1 MAEEVL
7 SKALSGSVV
16 RGRLTP
22 MSYCCGTTFPTHVLY
37 ADDIMIFC
45 IGLKSNI
52 RELIS
57 ICDKYSAISG
67 QIVNNSKSR
76 FFTGSMYVTR
86 ITMIANMLG
95 FIVGTVPFLYL
106 GYPIFQGKLKVI
118 HFRMITDKIRN
129 KLATWRG
136 TILSIMSSVQLV
148 KSIIHGMLVY
158 SFHVYIW
165 PRRLLRLLDSWI
177 KKIYGAMMSFLTK
190 FARFRGV

>member
-37 ADDIMIFC
+37 ADGIMIFC

-158 SFHVYIW
+158 SFHV
-165 PRRLLRLLDSWI
+165 
-177 KKIYGAMMSFLTK
+177 
-190 FARFRGV
+190 

>member
-1 MAEEVL
+1 M
-7 SKALSGSVV
+7 SV
-16 RGRLTP
+16 T
-22 MSYCCGTTFPTHVLY
+22 
-37 ADDIMIFC
+37 
-45 IGLKSNI
+45 
-52 RELIS
+52 
-57 ICDKYSAISG
+57 
-67 QIVNNSKSR
+67 Q
-76 FFTGSMYVTR
+76 

-95 FIVGTVPFLYL
+95 FSVGTVPFLYL